1 MQLKVENNQDIDL
14 RIDLYIKKN
23 SDMSRNHIANLIQ
36 NQYVTLNG
44 NVITK
49 PSIKLKLDDVICI
62 KEVEQKPLDVKG
74 ENIPL
79 DIIYE
84 DADILIVNKD
94 RGIVVHPANGHS
106 SGTLVNA
113 IMYHCKESL
122 SGINGILRPGIVH
135 RIDKDTSGI
144 LCICKNDYSHN
155 DIAMQFKN
163 HTNVRKYK
171 LIVKGNISCDEG
183 IIDEP
188 IGRDKKNRLR
198 YAISRDGKTAITLY
212 KVLKRFNGYT
222 YLECELKTGRTHQ
235 IRVHMKSIGHPILGD
250 LLYGNADKNFSK
262 LNGQVLHA
270 YYLEFDH
277 PRTLERLKFE
287 CDIPEYFKKI
297 LDKLGKF

>member
-14 RIDLYIKKN
+14 RIDLYIKKY

-36 NQYVTLNG
+36 EQNILLNDI
-44 NVITK
+44 VVTK
-49 PSIKLKLDDVICI
+49 PSVKVKTNDKIDII
-62 KEVEQKPLDVKG
+62 EVEPKKLTIEE
-74 ENIPL
+74 ENLPI

-84 DADILIVNKD
+84 DDDILIINKEK
-94 RGIVVHPANGHS
+94 GMVVHPANGHS

-113 IMYHCKESL
+113 IMYHCKNSL

-135 RIDKDTSGI
+135 RIDKETSGI

-171 LIVKGNISCDEG
+171 LIVKGNISLDEG
-183 IIDEP
+183 IINKP

-198 YAISRDGKTAITLY
+198 YAIDKDGKSAITLY

-250 LLYGNADKNFSK
+250 LLYGNADKNFK
-262 LNGQVLHA
+262 YLDGQILHA
-270 YYLEFDH
+270 YFLELTH
-277 PRTLERLKFE
+277 PKTLKRLKFE
-287 CDIPEYFKKI
+287 CDVPNYFKDVLK
-297 LDKLGKF
+297 KLEKL